1 LRYYVE
7 RRDKFDIAISID
19 AKERAHDT
27 CVGGAIAVI
36 FHRPAR
42 RTPAQLPPPAMA
54 TLMLFCTG
62 MILALSGATNDAR
75 AAYWKLSQA
84 DS

>member
-7 RRDKFDIAISID
+7 RRDKFDIAISIGANERGHD
-19 AKERAHDT
+19 AFS
-27 CVGGAIAVI
+27 GAIAVI